1 MDSLLTTSPAWRQV
15 AIVEISDG
23 TEVDF
28 LQLVRDDGARFRA
41 ERVAEAPAG
50 FEWYR
55 ILVDVNGVD
64 HKIARTAWVVLT
76 AIKKSADEGLLKDFR
91 IIQGQHWLVLGEIN
105 PHAGLDGALASGV
118 P

>member
-1 MDSLLTTSPAWRQV
+1 MDSLLAASPVWRQI
-15 AIVEISDG
+15 AIVEISNG

-28 LQLVRDDGARFRA
+28 LQLVRDDRARFRA

-50 FEWYR
+50 FEWYK
-55 ILVDVNGVD
+55 IVVDINGGD
-64 HKIARTAWVVLT
+64 HKIAQTAWVVLT

-91 IIQGQHWLVLGEIN
+91 MILGQHWLVLGE
-105 PHAGLDGALASGV
+105 PHARTDMGGAMVGGV